1 MVRVKKQVKTEI
13 KIGII
18 RSLKVDDSSQRKIT
32 IEVIL
37 KINKQVEGD
46 GKIKMVI
53 YSKIKENSVSS
64 RNLKNKIINYDSK
77 PLLNKYSIN

>member
-53 YSKIKENSVSS
+53 YSKIKEN
-64 RNLKNKIINYDSK
+64 
-77 PLLNKYSIN
+77 